1 MNNLPD
7 SATWAAW
14 PEDKREQLLHRLR
27 AQAARRGK
35 KVYGDAADPGELALR
50 LDDQVVMR
58 DYLQLIH
65 EAFRDVRDGV
75 IDRLII
81 TTPPQVGKTMAVVW
95 FVFWWMTYR
104 PRDPVILASY
114 GADLAAKRGRMV
126 RTLVERYGG
135 PYGLVKDRGTWARN
149 DWQTTAGASMKT
161 GGIDTGVTG
170 NPAALMVIDDP
181 HKDRAE
187 ADSLSIREQIWDTYS
202 SSLLSRLRPGAPIV
216 MILTRW
222 HPDDLA
228 ARVLEQEGAERD
240 GGRWRVI
247 ELPALATK
255 TDDPLGRPMGAPL
268 QHPWIDADDQTRALE
283 HWEEKRRT
291 STVRDWSAL
300 YQANPVPAEGALL
313 TEAQVRARRIRVDE
327 IPEPTRIAVAVDP
340 SGGGRDTAGIIGGYR
355 GTDGRMYWTHDETD
369 VMSSDVWPEVACAL
383 AYEIGAGVIVV
394 EHNFGADMAKR
405 VIRTAWENL
414 VREHVV
420 EGPCPEIKMVN
431 AKRGKYLRAEPI
443 AQQVIVGNAWFAG
456 LLLDLEAEWTT
467 WQSDSSESPGR
478 IDASVYLAYHLVRVP
493 GSEAVVSTVADR
505 PKESTGKSR
514 TAGRRIGR

>member
-1 MNNLPD
+1 MSRPD
-7 SATWAAW
+7 SSTWASW
-14 PEDKREQLLHRLR
+14 PEPKREQFRNQLR
-27 AQAARRGK
+27 AQAARKGK
-35 KVYGDAADPGELALR
+35 RVYGDTADPGELAQR
-50 LDDQVVMR
+50 LDESVVMR
-58 DYLQLIH
+58 DYLRLIH
-65 EAFRDVRDGV
+65 EAFRDVRDGT

-81 TTPPQVGKTMAVVW
+81 TTPPQVGKTLAVIW
-95 FVFWWMTYR
+95 FLFWWMTYR

-126 RTLVERYGG
+126 RTLVERYGA
-135 PYGLVKDRGTWARN
+135 PYGLLRTKGQWARN
-149 DWQTTAGASMKT
+149 NWETTAGASMKT
-161 GGIDTGVTG
+161 GGMDTGVTG
-170 NPAALMVIDDP
+170 EPAALMVIDDP

-187 ADSLSIREQIWDTYS
+187 ADSKDMREKIWDTYS

-228 ARVLEQEGAERD
+228 ARVLEQEGAELD
-240 GGRWRVI
+240 GGRWRVV

-255 TDDPLGRPMGAPL
+255 PDDPLGRSKGAPL
-268 QHPWIDADDQTRALE
+268 QHPWIEPDDTARALA

-300 YQANPVPAEGALL
+300 YQADPVPAEGALL
-313 TEAQVRARRIRVDE
+313 TDAQVRERRIRLDQL
-327 IPEPTRIAVAVDP
+327 PEPNKIAVAVDP
-340 SGGGRDTAGIIGGYR
+340 SGGGRDTAGIIGGFR
-355 GTDGRMYWTHDETD
+355 GTDGRMYMTHDETD
-369 VMSSDVWPEVACAL
+369 VMSSDVWPEVACQL
-383 AYEIGAGVIVV
+383 AYDIGAGVIVV

-443 AQQVIVGNAWFAG
+443 AQQIIVGNAWFAG
-456 LLLDLEAEWTT
+456 LLLDLESEWTT

-493 GSEAVVSTVADR
+493 GAEAVVSTVKDR
-505 PKESTGKSR
+505 PKESTGTSR
-514 TAGRRIGR
+514 TAQTRIQR